1 RHLTKGLSP
10 DHPPHLFR
18 MAGSKALPT
27 FCFLLCAA
35 SCALAA
41 ASYDYMILSL
51 IWPGTS
57 CQPGWNGKP
66 TCCVDPLIDNPEI
79 DFLVETM
86 ETYDS
91 ATGKLVA
98 NCEPSCRFLI
108 NPLVDLLDDLNA
120 YWPSLSCP
128 AQNGMQKWKT
138 AWCTYGNCTSLGE
151 VNYFGRALQLRARAD
166 ILHALGSKA
175 IIPSETKS
183 YSLEDIEDAL
193 VPKIGFSAVV
203 ECTTEMG
210 VLSREYL
217 LSRVRI
223 CVSAD
228 GKSIIGC
235 PFARKSNCGSKVK
248 FYPFTDDMLGRPRR
262 PAADHIKLPSDK
274 AICVRCH
281 ADIIIIILAL
291 KHDDLP
297 VCRMSSSSCHR
308 LE

>member
-1 RHLTKGLSP
+1 
-10 DHPPHLFR
+10 

-51 IWPGTS
+51 RWPGTR

-66 TCCVDPLIDNPEI
+66 TCCVDPLIDNPEP

-108 NPLVDLLDDLNA
+108 NPLVDLLDDLYA

-128 AQNGMQKWKT
+128 AQNGKQVWKA
-138 AWCTYGNCTSLGE
+138 AWCTYGNCTSLSE

-166 ILHALGSKA
+166 ILRALGSKA

-228 GKSIIGC
+228 GKSLIGC
-235 PFARKSNCGSKVK
+235 PFSRKSNCGSKVK
-248 FYPFTDDMLGRPRR
+248 FYPFTDDMLGRPRH
-262 PAADHIKLPSDK
+262 PTADHIKLPSDK
-274 AICVRCH
+274 A
-281 ADIIIIILAL
+281 
-291 KHDDLP
+291 
-297 VCRMSSSSCHR
+297 MTQ
-308 LE
+308 

>member
-1 RHLTKGLSP
+1 
-10 DHPPHLFR
+10 

-27 FCFLLCAA
+27 LCFLLCAA

-51 IWPGTS
+51 IWPGTR
-57 CQPGWNGKP
+57 CQPGWFWQP

-128 AQNGMQKWKT
+128 AQNGTQKWKA
-138 AWCTYGNCTSLGE
+138 AWCTYGNCTSLSE

-166 ILHALGSKA
+166 VLHALGSKA

-183 YSLEDIEDAL
+183 YSLEDINDAL
-193 VPKIGFSAVV
+193 VPRIGFSFTVV
-203 ECTTEMG
+203 CIRNYIIWPLIYNDY
-210 VLSREYL
+210 LSQI
-217 LSRVRI
+217 RV
-223 CVSAD
+223 CVSSD
-228 GKSIIGC
+228 GRSIIGC
-235 PFARKSNCGSKVK
+235 PNGRESNCGDTVK
-248 FYPFTDDMLGRPRR
+248 FPTVSYPLHGREDDAVSKTVIELPSGDDM
-262 PAADHIKLPSDK
+262 
-274 AICVRCH
+274 
-281 ADIIIIILAL
+281 AL
-291 KHDDLP
+291 
-297 VCRMSSSSCHR
+297 
-308 LE
+308 